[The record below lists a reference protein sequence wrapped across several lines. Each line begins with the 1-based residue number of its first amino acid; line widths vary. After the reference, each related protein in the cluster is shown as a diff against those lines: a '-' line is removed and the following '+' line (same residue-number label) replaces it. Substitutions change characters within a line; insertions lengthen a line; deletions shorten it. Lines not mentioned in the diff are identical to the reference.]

1 MNGTRRAFIAQGAG
15 LVLAF
20 RLPVSMKAAED
31 AVFEPNAYIRIASDN
46 TITLT
51 ITRSEMGQGVRTL
64 LATVLA
70 EELEVDPAR
79 VHLEQAVPGPRFKG
93 IRLRTSGSGSS
104 SGTFRALRTAGASA
118 RQMLIAAAAAQW
130 KVEPS
135 ACRAEQGTVVD
146 PASGRRLAYGE
157 LAAAASHLPVPANPR
172 LKPLAEFRLIGKR
185 QNRID
190 AEAIVRGAAPYGID
204 TRIDGMVFAAVARCP
219 FPGGGSLRSFDS
231 KAALAVP
238 GVSAAIPVRSG
249 FFGGGVAV
257 IATNTWAAFRG
268 RDALRVEWNPGP
280 AEHFDSARFIETL
293 AGAASQEGYPIRR
306 EGAWEAGIA
315 SGAPSLEATYEYP
328 FQAHAPL
335 EVMNC
340 TAHVQPGS
348 CDVWAPTQAPETA
361 QQHVSDALGLA
372 PDAVRIHTTLLGGGF
387 GRRLGVDY
395 VDEAVEISKAIGK
408 PVHLVWSRGDDMRH
422 GFFHPAS
429 VEKMSAWLGGNTV
442 RVWSHRSM
450 GSDLS
455 ALGQLTPEQKADRRH
470 YADEE
475 EPWGA
480 FDTFYNFAALKVDYV
495 PVDSPVPTGPW
506 RAVMYPARVFARE
519 SFLDE
524 VAHALNR
531 DPIDLRLELLRPG
544 GIAKIGSQEISRDR
558 MARVL
563 EEVRD
568 RSGWKRPLT
577 IAGAGRRLTGRGI
590 AVNIYA
596 GDSCI
601 AQVAEVSVSP
611 DHSDFR
617 VHRIVCVV
625 DCGLPLNPAGLEGQV
640 ESGIAW
646 GLSAALGGKINF
658 REGRVAESGY
668 HDFRVIRMNEMP
680 QIETHILPGTAA
692 LGGFGEH
699 PVPPVAPAVANALFQ
714 AAGKRVRRLPL
725 SLA

>member
-1 MNGTRRAFIAQGAG
+1 MRTTRRSFIAHGAG
-15 LVLAF
+15 LALAF
-20 RLPVSMKAAED
+20 RLPAAGP
-31 AVFEPNAYIRIASDN
+31 AFEPNAYIRIAGDN
-46 TITLT
+46 TITFT

-79 VHLEQAVPGPRFKG
+79 VLLEQAVPGARFKG

-104 SGTFRALRTAGASA
+104 SGTFRALRAAGASA
-118 RQMLIAAAAAQW
+118 RQMLIAAAAARW
-130 KVEPS
+130 NIDAS
-135 ACRAEQGTVVD
+135 ACRAEQGSVLD
-146 PASGRRLAYGE
+146 PASGRRLSYGE
-157 LAAAASHLPVPANPR
+157 LAGAASRLSVPANPR
-172 LKPLAEFRLIGKR
+172 LKPLSEFRLIGKR

-190 AEAIVRGAAPYGID
+190 AEAIVRGAAAYGID
-204 TRIDGMVFAAVARCP
+204 IRIDGMVFAAIARCP
-219 FPGGGSLRSFDS
+219 FPGGGSLRSFEA
-231 KAALAVP
+231 KAALSVP
-238 GVSAAIPVRSG
+238 GVTAAIPVRSG

-268 RDALRVEWNPGP
+268 RDAVRVEWNPGP
-280 AEHFDSARFIETL
+280 AEHFDSDRFIETL

-306 EGAWEAGIA
+306 EGEWESAMAAGP
-315 SGAPSLEATYEYP
+315 PSLEATYEYP

-340 TAHVQPGS
+340 TAHVPPGS
-348 CDVWAPTQAPETA
+348 CDVWVPTQAPETA
-361 QQHVSDALGLA
+361 QQHVSDFLGLA

-408 PVHLVWSRGDDMRH
+408 PVQLVWSREDDMRH

-429 VEKMSAWLGGNTV
+429 VEKMSVWLDRNAI
-442 RVWSHRSM
+442 RAWSHRSM

-455 ALGQLTPEQKADRRH
+455 ALGHLTPEQKADRQH
-470 YADEE
+470 YASEE

-524 VAHALNR
+524 AADALKR

-544 GIAKIGSQEISRDR
+544 GIVKIGSQQISRDR

-563 EEVRD
+563 EEIRD
-568 RSGWKRPLT
+568 RSGWDKPLPP
-577 IAGAGRRLTGRGI
+577 GAGRGV

-596 GDSCI
+596 GETYI
-601 AQVAEVSVSP
+601 AQVAEVSVTRDRS
-611 DHSDFR
+611 FR
-617 VHRIVCVV
+617 VDRIVCVV

-646 GLSAALGGKINF
+646 GLSAALRGKIHF
-658 REGRVAESGY
+658 RQGRVAESGY

-680 QIETHILPGTAA
+680 RIETHILPSTAGF
-692 LGGFGEH
+692 GGFGEH
-699 PVPPVAPAVANALFQ
+699 PVPPVAPAVANAIF
-714 AAGKRVRRLPL
+714 AATGQRLRRLPL

>member
-1 MNGTRRAFIAQGAG
+1 MKATRRVFIAQGAG
-15 LVLAF
+15 LALAF
-20 RLPVSMKAAED
+20 RLPAAGS
-31 AVFEPNAYIRIASDN
+31 AFEPNAYIRIASDN
-46 TITLT
+46 SITFT

-70 EELEVDPAR
+70 EELEVDPVR
-79 VHLEQAVPGPRFKG
+79 VHLEQAVPGARFKG

-118 RQMLIAAAAAQW
+118 REMLIAAAAGQW
-130 KVEPS
+130 KIDAS
-135 ACRAEQGTVVD
+135 TCRAEQGSVVD
-146 PASGRRLAYGE
+146 PASGRRFTYGE
-157 LAAAASHLPVPANPR
+157 LAGAASRLTTPANPR
-172 LKPLAEFRLIGKR
+172 LKPVAEFRLIGKR

-204 TRIDGMVFAAVARCP
+204 TRIDGMVFAAIARCP
-219 FPGGGSLRSFDS
+219 FPGGGSIRSFDS

-238 GVSAAIPVRSG
+238 GVTTAIPVRSG

-257 IATNTWAAFRG
+257 VASNTWAAFRG
-268 RDALRVEWNPGP
+268 RDALRIEWNPGP
-280 AEHFDSARFIETL
+280 AEHFDSTRFIETL
-293 AGAASQEGYPIRR
+293 AETSSQQGYPIRR
-306 EGAWEAGIA
+306 EGAWEAGMA
-315 SGAPSLEATYEYP
+315 AGAPSLEATYEYP

-340 TAHVQPGS
+340 TAHVQLGS
-348 CDVWAPTQAPETA
+348 CDVWVPTQAPETA
-361 QQHVSDALGLA
+361 QQHVSEALGLP
-372 PDAVRIHTTLLGGGF
+372 PDAVHIHTTLLGGGF

-408 PVHLVWSRGDDMRH
+408 PVHLVWSREDDMRH

-429 VEKMSAWLGGNTV
+429 VEKMSAWLGDGAI

-455 ALGQLTPEQKADRRH
+455 ALGNLTPEEKADRQH
-470 YADEE
+470 YAKEV

-495 PVDSPVPTGPW
+495 PVDSPIPTGPW

-524 VAHALNR
+524 VAHSLNR
-531 DPIDLRLELLRPG
+531 DPIDLRLELLRPS
-544 GIAKIGSQEISRDR
+544 GIVKIGSQEIDRSR

-568 RSGWKRPLT
+568 RSEWKQPL
-577 IAGAGRRLTGRGI
+577 ARGAGRGV
-590 AVNIYA
+590 AVNVYS
-596 GDSCI
+596 GETYI
-601 AQVAEVSVSP
+601 AQVAEVSVAP
-611 DHSDFR
+611 DGGIR

-625 DCGLPLNPAGLEGQV
+625 DCGLPLNPAGIEGQV

-646 GLSAALGGKINF
+646 GLSAALRGKINF
-658 REGRVAESGY
+658 REGRVVESGY

-680 QIETHILPGTAA
+680 RIETHILPSTAA
-692 LGGFGEH
+692 FGGFGEH
-699 PVPPVAPAVANALFQ
+699 PVPPVAPAVANAVFA
-714 AAGKRVRRLPL
+714 AAGKRLRRLPL
-725 SLA
+725 SLT

>member
-1 MNGTRRAFIAQGAG
+1 MRFTRRVFIAQGAG
-15 LVLAF
+15 LALAL
-20 RLPVSMKAAED
+20 RLPAAGST
-31 AVFEPNAYIRIASDN
+31 FEPNAYIRIASDN
-46 TITLT
+46 TVTLT

-118 RQMLIAAAAAQW
+118 RQMLIAAAAGQW
-130 KVEPS
+130 KMDAS
-135 ACRAEQGTVVD
+135 ACRAEKGGVLD
-146 PASGRRLAYGE
+146 PASGRRFTYGE
-157 LAAAASHLPVPANPR
+157 LADAASRLPPPANPR
-172 LKPLAEFRLIGKR
+172 LKPIAEFRLIGKR

-204 TRIDGMVFAAVARCP
+204 TRIDGMVFAAIARCP

-238 GVSAAIPVRSG
+238 GVTTAIPVRSG

-268 RDALRVEWNPGP
+268 RDALRLEWNPGP
-280 AEHFDSARFIETL
+280 AEHFDSDRFLETL
-293 AGAASQEGYPIRR
+293 TGAASQESYPIRR

-315 SGAPSLEATYEYP
+315 AAPPDLEATYEYP

-361 QQHVSDALGLA
+361 QQHVSDFLGLA
-372 PDAVRIHTTLLGGGF
+372 PDDVRIHTTLLGGGF

-408 PVHLVWSRGDDMRH
+408 PVHLVWSREDDMRH

-429 VEKMSAWLGGNTV
+429 VEKMSAWLGDHAI

-455 ALGQLTPEQKADRRH
+455 ALGQLTSEQKADRQH
-470 YADEE
+470 YAGEE

-480 FDTFYNFAALKVDYV
+480 FDTFYNFAGLKVDYV
-495 PVDSPVPTGPW
+495 PVDSPIPTGPW

-524 VAHALNR
+524 VALSLNR

-544 GIAKIGSQEISRDR
+544 GIAKIGSQQINRDR

-568 RSGWKRPLT
+568 RSGWNKPLPPHS
-577 IAGAGRRLTGRGI
+577 GRGV

-596 GDSCI
+596 GDSYI
-601 AQVAEVSVSP
+601 AQVAEVSVAP
-611 DHSDFR
+611 DSSSFHVD
-617 VHRIVCVV
+617 RIVCVV
-625 DCGLPLNPAGLEGQV
+625 DCGLPLNPAGIEGQV

-646 GLSAALGGKINF
+646 GLSAALRGKINF

-680 QIETHILPGTAA
+680 RIETHILPSTAA
-692 LGGFGEH
+692 FGGFGEH
-699 PVPPVAPAVANALFQ
+699 PVPPVAPAVANALFR
-714 AAGKRVRRLPL
+714 AAGKRLRRLPL